1 MAISSDDIK
10 ILTDLVGRFE
20 NGTEP
25 YQGATGNFDGQGI
38 SCGVL
43 QWNIGQQS
51 LQPMI
56 KEAGEQLVLAMMPQ
70 FGKAMW
76 KACNSS
82 IQQGLAIVGQWQ
94 SGNTLQAGPKGELRA
109 LMGSPRLRE
118 LQDIRIRR
126 VAEKAEAHASKWA
139 AARGGAGRT
148 RQELVFFFD
157 VVTQNG
163 SMKDLGFA
171 DVAAFKAAAGAGKA
185 DDLVCDWLA
194 SLNASFWGHKDAHA
208 NALLWRGTANA
219 AELDLLV
226 LAYLRS
232 QKSVL
237 KARGDVLNRKGTI
250 AMRRGNVHRKLY
262 DLTDL
267 F

>member
-1 MAISSDDIK
+1 MGITSDDIK
-10 ILTDLVGRFE
+10 ILTSLVGRFE
-20 NGTEP
+20 NGSEP

-56 KEAGEQLVLAMMPQ
+56 REAGEQTVLSAMPQ
-70 FGKAMW
+70 FGRAMW
-76 KACNSS
+76 KACNAS
-82 IQQGLAIVGQWQ
+82 IQQGLAIVATWQ
-94 SGNTLQAGPKGELRA
+94 TNNVLLSAPKKELRA
-109 LMGSPRLRE
+109 MMGSPKLRE
-118 LQDIRIRR
+118 LQDTRIRK
-126 VAEKAEAHASKWA
+126 VAETAEAYAAKWA
-139 AARGGAGRT
+139 TARTGGGRT

-171 DVAAFKAAAGAGKA
+171 DVRAFKAAAGTDRA

-194 SLNASFWGHKDAHA
+194 RLNANSWGHKDAHK
-208 NALLWRGTANA
+208 NAALWRGKASG

-232 QKSVL
+232 QKSTFR
-237 KARGDVLNRKGTI
+237 ARGDVLNRKGTI
-250 AMRRGNVHRKLY
+250 AMRRGNVHGTLY
-262 DLTDL
+262 DLADL

>member
-1 MAISSDDIK
+1 MVLNSDEIK
-10 ILTDLVGRFE
+10 LLTDLIGRFE
-20 NGTEP
+20 NGAEP
-25 YQGATGNFDGQGI
+25 YIGATGDFDGQGI

-43 QWNIGQQS
+43 QWNIGQGS

-56 KEAGEQLVLAMMPQ
+56 QEAGEDVVLATMPV

-76 KACNSS
+76 RACTSS
-82 IQQGLAIVGQWQ
+82 TPQGLAIVRGWQ
-94 SGNTLQAGPKGELRA
+94 TQGRLMQGPKKELQA

-118 LQDIRIRR
+118 LQDNRIRK
-126 VAEKAEAHASKWA
+126 VAERAETLASQWA
-139 AARGGAGRT
+139 DARGGGART

-163 SMKDLGFA
+163 GMKDLGFA
-171 DVAAFKAAAGAGKA
+171 DVAAYKTAAGTGRA

-194 SLNASFWGHKDAHA
+194 GLKSNVWGSKDAHE
-208 NALLWRGTANA
+208 NAALWRDSVKGP
-219 AELDLLV
+219 ELDLLV
-226 LAYLRS
+226 LGYLRS
-232 QKSVL
+232 QKSVF

-250 AMRRGNVHRKLY
+250 ATRRGTVHSTKY
-262 DLTDL
+262 DLSDL